1 MIILDLS
8 QVMISS
14 IIEQAGTHAD
24 NLEIDLVRHMILNT
38 IRSLKVNFSKEYGE
52 LVIACDD
59 KNYWRKEIFPHYKAN
74 RKIDREKSTIDWNVL
89 FEALNQIKQ
98 EIKENF
104 PYKVIQV
111 KGAEADD
118 IIATLVFKFGEVL
131 NTDNKILI
139 LSGDKDFIQLQ
150 TYGNVKQYDPV
161 RKKDVTS
168 DNPVH
173 YRERLV
179 LTGDRGDG
187 IPNVLS
193 PDHCLVKGIRQKP
206 LRETKINEILKAE
219 TKDVPSDIMRNWQR
233 NRLLIDLSMI
243 PAEIQSNIIAEY
255 HAQAGKTR
263 SNIFNYFVQ
272 HKMKVLMESIG
283 DF

>member
-1 MIILDLS
+1 MILLDLS

-24 NLEIDLVRHMILNT
+24 NLDINLVRHMILNN

-59 KNYWRKEIFPHYKAN
+59 KNYWRKGVFPNYKAN
-74 RKIDREKSTIDWNVL
+74 RKTDREKSTIDWNVL
-89 FEALNQIKQ
+89 FDALNLIKQ
-98 EIKENF
+98 EIKEYF
-104 PYKVIQV
+104 PYRVIQV

-118 IIATLVFKFGEVL
+118 VIATLVFEFGEVL

-161 RKKDVTS
+161 RKKDISS
-168 DNPVH
+168 DNPIH
-173 YRERLV
+173 YREHLV

-193 PDHCLVKGIRQKP
+193 PDNCLVEGIRQKP
-206 LRETKINEILKAE
+206 LRETKINEILSSE
-219 TKDVPSDIMRNWQR
+219 VGNLPQDIQRNWQR
-233 NRLLIDLSMI
+233 NRMLIDLTMI
-243 PAEIQSNIIAEY
+243 PSDIKNQILSEY
-255 HAQAGKTR
+255 HAQANKNK
-263 SNIFNYFVQ
+263 SKLFNYFID
-272 HKMKVLMESIG
+272 HKMKVLIEAIG